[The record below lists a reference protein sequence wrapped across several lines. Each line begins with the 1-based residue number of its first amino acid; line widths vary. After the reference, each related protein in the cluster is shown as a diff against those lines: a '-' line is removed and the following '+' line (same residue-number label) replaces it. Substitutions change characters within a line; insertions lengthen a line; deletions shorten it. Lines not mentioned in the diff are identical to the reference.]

1 MGAFIG
7 QVEHD
12 YFRVPPMTPEQGSR
26 FLPQNCQGF
35 KRVKVKTTNILIQLP
50 RMGKTDLDPFASRV

>member
-12 YFRVPPMTPEQGSR
+12 YFRVHPMTPEQGSR
-26 FLPQNCQGF
+26 FLLQNCEGF
-35 KRVKVKTTNILIQLP
+35 KRVKTTNILIQLP